1 MNDNFIESLTPQKL
15 KDLDINK
22 LNELPVKIREYN
34 PKFSLINWRSHWC

>member
-22 LNELPVKIREYN
+22 LNELPVKIR
-34 PKFSLINWRSHWC
+34 S